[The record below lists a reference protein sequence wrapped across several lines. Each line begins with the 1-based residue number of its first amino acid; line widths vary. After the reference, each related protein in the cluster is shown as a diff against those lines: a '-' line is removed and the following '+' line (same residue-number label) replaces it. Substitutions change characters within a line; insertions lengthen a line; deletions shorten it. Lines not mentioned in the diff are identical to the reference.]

1 MRGEKQYL
9 ANPVPSER
17 LHLLTVELRPEQDVR
32 VSMQLAS
39 QSGQVDQKMSPSIH
53 AALVESL
60 FTNPAPLFAGALC
73 AAVAAL
79 MTALKTG
86 NAWLWPCVA
95 LLVVSGALRALDMGY
110 FQRKKP
116 VLTPEQVTRWEV
128 RYQIGAM
135 SYALALG
142 IWCLTALIGT
152 DDAVAHMICV
162 SVTLCYVAAGG
173 GRTYGRPWIFHVQM
187 LLACGP
193 MTVALA
199 IHGNPYYV
207 GMALLNVLF
216 FVSLRQIS
224 TSLQEIFVRALIG
237 REREAALASQFD
249 TALNN
254 MPHGLCMFRADG
266 RLAVMNHRFS
276 EMMHLPDDLV
286 QRGASAS
293 DIIDACVI
301 AGSVTAAS
309 GKMILAEIENTR
321 TRDMITTDP
330 DTARGRYMSWTF
342 QPMAGGGAVLLL
354 EDITARRNAE
364 ARISHLARYD
374 ELTALPNRVNFRDEI
389 GRLLATQHGSS
400 HMSALLFVDLDQF
413 KQVNDTLGHPC
424 GDQLLCAVAD
434 RLREMLRPEDFVA
447 RFGGDEFVVFQ
458 QNIHSPEDAASLARR
473 IVDRL
478 SERYKIDNH
487 LVEIGASVGI
497 AITEPGV
504 SADTLLKNAD
514 MALYRAKADGRAT
527 YCFFRDEMAQ
537 IVEARR
543 ILELDLRKA
552 LANEEFE
559 LYYQP
564 LVNLKTGRIT
574 TCEALLRWNHPVRG
588 TVSPID
594 IIPVAE
600 DMGLIIDLGR
610 WILRKACMEC
620 MKWPAGVSVAVNF
633 SPQQFHQ
640 RDIMSEIRYALEVSG
655 LPAERL
661 EIEITESS
669 LLRNTQLTHDVLAQL
684 HTLGVRIS
692 LDDFGTGY
700 SSLSYLHNFTL
711 QKVKIDRSFLEGIDT
726 ARPLTLLRGV
736 ARLSAD
742 LGMSVVVEGI
752 ETNEQLE
759 LISADGTVTEA
770 QGYLFSRPVRAVR
783 VRQLLNASH
792 GRQPPEGQLHIIS
805 SRSIA

>member
-1 MRGEKQYL
+1 
-9 ANPVPSER
+9 
-17 LHLLTVELRPEQDVR
+17 
-32 VSMQLAS
+32 MQLAS
-39 QSGQVDQKMSPSIH
+39 EAPDPDQRMSPSIR
-53 AALVESL
+53 AALIDSL
-60 FTNPAPLFAGALC
+60 FETPGTVHVGIVFATIT
-73 AAVAAL
+73 AA

-86 NAWLWPCVA
+86 SDFIWACVA
-95 LLVVSGALRALDMGY
+95 LLAVAGVLRAIDLQLY
-110 FQRKKP
+110 QARKST
-116 VLTPEQVTRWEV
+116 LTADGAALWQT

-135 SYALALG
+135 IQAIAIG
-142 IWCLTALIGT
+142 IWCSTTLLSS
-152 DDAVAHMICV
+152 DDAVAHMIAL
-162 SVTLCYVAAGG
+162 SVTIGLLAGG
-173 GRTYGRPWIFHVQM
+173 AGRAYGWQWIFRLQV
-187 LLACGP
+187 LLALGP
-193 MTVALA
+193 TAIALA
-199 IHGNPYYV
+199 LRGTPYYV
-207 GMALLNVLF
+207 AMSVVTAVFLVTLIKLSANLHRIFMQALV
-216 FVSLRQIS
+216 
-224 TSLQEIFVRALIG
+224 A
-237 REREAALASQFD
+237 REREAALAGQFD

-254 MPHGLCMFRADG
+254 MPHGLCMFAADG

-276 EMMHLPDDLV
+276 DMMNLSDDLV
-286 QRGASAS
+286 RRGASAP
-293 DIIDACVI
+293 DIIFACVDS
-301 AGSVTAAS
+301 GSISAAS
-309 GKMILAEIENTR
+309 GNMILSEIENSQAGDLVTA
-321 TRDMITTDP
+321 DP
-330 DTARGRYMSWTF
+330 DASRSQSLSWTF
-342 QPMAGGGAVLLL
+342 QPMAGGGSVVLV
-354 EDITARRNAE
+354 EDITERKDAE

-389 GRLLATQHGSS
+389 ERLLVIS
-400 HMSALLFVDLDQF
+400 HSAERLSALLFVDLDQF

-424 GDQLLCAVAD
+424 GDQLLCAVAG

-458 QNIHSPEDAASLARR
+458 QNIASNEDAAGLARR

-497 AITEPGV
+497 AMTSPAGI

-514 MALYRAKADGRAT
+514 MALYRAKADGRGT
-527 YCFFRDEMAQ
+527 FCFFRDEMAQ
-537 IVEARR
+537 TVEARR

-552 LANEEFE
+552 LAHEEFE
-559 LYYQP
+559 LFYQP
-564 LVNLKTGRIT
+564 LVNLKSGRIA

-600 DMGLIIDLGR
+600 DMGLIVDLGR

-620 MKWPAGVSVAVNF
+620 MKWPEGVSVAVNF

-640 RDIMSEIRYALEVSG
+640 RDVLSEVRYALEVSG
-655 LPAERL
+655 LPAHRL

-669 LLRNTQLTHDVLAQL
+669 LLRNTQLTHDVLSQL
-684 HTLGVRIS
+684 HMIGVRIS

-700 SSLSYLHNFTL
+700 SSLSYLHNFPL
-711 QKVKIDRSFLEGIDT
+711 QKVKIDRSFLEGIDSD
-726 ARPLTLLRGV
+726 RPLTLLRGV

-770 QGYLFSRPVRAVR
+770 QGYLFSRPVPAVR
-783 VRQLLNASH
+783 VRQLLHASH
-792 GRQPPEGQLHIIS
+792 GRRLPDDNLIELP

>member
-1 MRGEKQYL
+1 MR
-9 ANPVPSER
+9 VPK
-17 LHLLTVELRPEQDVR
+17 
-32 VSMQLAS
+32 MQLAS
-39 QSGQVDQKMSPSIH
+39 QTEEPDQKVSPSTYS
-53 AALVESL
+53 ALIDSL
-60 FTNPAPLFAGALC
+60 FQNPAPLFAGAVMVAF
-73 AAVAAL
+73 AAA
-79 MTALKTG
+79 MTAVKTG
-86 NAWLWPCVA
+86 QDLLWPCVA
-95 LLVVSGALRALDMGY
+95 FLVVSGTARAVDMHRYNSRRSALTTDEAS
-110 FQRKKP
+110 
-116 VLTPEQVTRWEV
+116 RWEV

-135 SYALALG
+135 IYAVALG
-142 IWCLTALIGT
+142 VWCTVALLGS
-152 DDAVAHMICV
+152 DDPVAHMICLT
-162 SVTLCYVAAGG
+162 VTTGYVAGG
-173 GRTYGRPWIFHVQM
+173 AGRTYGRPWIFHVQIA
-187 LLACGP
+187 LACGP
-193 MTVALA
+193 TAIALA
-199 IHGNPYYV
+199 LRGTPYYI
-207 GMALLNVLF
+207 GMAVVSAVF
-216 FVSLRQIS
+216 FLALKQIS
-224 TSLQEIFVRALIG
+224 TDLQRIFVRAHVA
-237 REREAALASQFD
+237 REREAALADQFD

-276 EMMHLPDDLV
+276 EMMELSDGLV
-286 QRGASAS
+286 QSGASAS
-293 DIIDACVI
+293 DIIAACVS
-301 AGSVTAAS
+301 AGSISAAS
-309 GKMILAEIENTR
+309 GKIILAEIENSQARGVVTA
-321 TRDMITTDP
+321 DP
-330 DTARGRYMSWTF
+330 DFARNRSLSWTF
-342 QPMAGGGAVLLL
+342 QPMAGGGAVVLL
-354 EDITARRNAE
+354 EDITERRNAE

-389 GRLLATQHGSS
+389 GRLLAIQQGAEQL
-400 HMSALLFVDLDQF
+400 SALLFVDLDQF

-424 GDQLLCAVAD
+424 GDQLLCAVAE

-458 QNIHSPEDAASLARR
+458 QNIHSADDAAGLARR

-497 AITEPGV
+497 AMTERGV

-514 MALYRAKADGRAT
+514 MALYRAKADGRGT
-527 YCFFRDEMAQ
+527 FCFFRDEMAQ
-537 IVEARR
+537 VVESRR

-559 LYYQP
+559 LFFQP
-564 LVNLKTGRIT
+564 LVNLKSGRIS

-588 TVSPID
+588 TVSPTD

-600 DMGLIIDLGR
+600 DMGLIVDLGR

-620 MKWPAGVSVAVNF
+620 MKWPEGVSVAVNF

-640 RDIMSEIRYALEVSG
+640 RDVLSEVRYALEVSG
-655 LPAERL
+655 LPANRL

-669 LLRNTQLTHDVLAQL
+669 LLRNTQLTHDVLSQL
-684 HTLGVRIS
+684 HSLGVRIS

-700 SSLSYLHNFTL
+700 SSLSYLHNFPL
-711 QKVKIDRSFLEGIDT
+711 QKVKIDRSFLEGIDSD
-726 ARPLTLLRGV
+726 RPLTLLRGV

-759 LISADGTVTEA
+759 LISADGAVSEA
-770 QGYLFSRPVRAVR
+770 QGYLFSPPVPAVR

-792 GRQPPEGQLHIIS
+792 GRRPPDGQLIPVA